1 MTKEELRDTYFGF
14 YDQLNE
20 PERSEAKENWDY
32 EFCSETKVPTSANEA
47 IYCGFD
53 FQDTR
58 HYWVNII
65 YKYFKKENTVKE
77 NKPNIMT
84 REKQEAH
91 FEAFVQKQREVLLR
105 KGNDYSANENRLSNF
120 WLAGAICQLSPEQNC
135 LSLIATKVARL
146 GVLLGGKTPNNE
158 SIQDSVLDLANY
170 AVLLDM
176 IISEK
181 QQSGLENMIIQVPVE
196 PDKYVKIV
204 EV

>member
-1 MTKEELRDTYFGF
+1 MTKEELRDIYFGF

-20 PERSEAKENWDY
+20 PERSEAKENYNYNFGEDR
-32 EFCSETKVPTSANEA
+32 EPESVRDSVAL
-47 IYCGFD
+47 GFSLTT
-53 FQDTR
+53 TR
-58 HYWVNII
+58 QGFSYWNSIDDLLIDEKYPLNQKII
-65 YKYFKKENTVKE
+65 NQS
-77 NKPNIMT
+77 NIMT

-105 KGNDYSANENRLSNF
+105 KGNDYSHEDRLSNF
-120 WLAGAICQLSPEQNC
+120 KLAGSICGLTPEQNC

-170 AVLLDM
+170 SVLLDM

-181 QQSGLENMIIQVPVE
+181 QNDGLDSIIKKDYNGVRLV
-196 PDKYVKIV
+196 
-204 EV
+204 